1 MKQVLGDETI
11 DENDINNQLLQTIYF
26 PKKVSKNIGYL
37 TDKLPKSKYSNESLS
52 LTTKKLRA
60 SDTFAKEKE
69 SVTLPVLKPLQSKS
83 VERSNE
89 RKAPP
94 VQIKHI

>member
-1 MKQVLGDETI
+1 
-11 DENDINNQLLQTIYF
+11 
-26 PKKVSKNIGYL
+26 
-37 TDKLPKSKYSNESLS
+37 LS

-69 SVTLPVLKPLQSKS
+69 NVTLPVLKNMTQSKS
-83 VERSNE
+83 VERSTE

-94 VQIKHI
+94 VQIKHITGKNETIEEDIREDLPTTTVRPKPSPKLDKTVEQKEL